1 MPPVSATKSR
11 AKFSVSK
18 NTNSNEIMPFPA
30 RNPLPSARGNDAAA
44 APSQLPALCAIAD
57 ELATLLDRETAL
69 IRAMRIKEIAPL
81 QADKARLTKLCG
93 TTLQS
98 IDPAVPV
105 STVLK
110 DQWRAASKK
119 LGDAALANE
128 MALRVGRA
136 ATDHLVSAIVGHI
149 QKEHRSA
156 AGYARPKPIAPGIS
170 RRPTLAGVT
179 IDRSL

>member
-1 MPPVSATKSR
+1 MA
-11 AKFSVSK
+11 
-18 NTNSNEIMPFPA
+18 FPA
-30 RNPLPSARGNDAAA
+30 RNPLPPARSNNAAA
-44 APSQLPALCAIAD
+44 APSELSALCAIAA

-81 QADKARLTKLCG
+81 QGDKARLTKLCG
-93 TTLQS
+93 ATLQV
-98 IDPAVPV
+98 IDPAAPV
-105 STVLK
+105 SNALK

-128 MALRVGRA
+128 MALRVGHA
-136 ATDHLVSAIVGHI
+136 ATDQLVSAIVDHI
-149 QKEHRSA
+149 QKERSSS
-156 AGYARPKPIAPGIS
+156 AGYARPKPIAPGVS

>member
-1 MPPVSATKSR
+1 MAL
-11 AKFSVSK
+11 
-18 NTNSNEIMPFPA
+18 PA
-30 RNPLPSARGNDAAA
+30 RKPLPPARSNNTVA

-57 ELATLLDRETAL
+57 QLASLLDRETAL

-93 TTLQS
+93 TTLQA

-105 STVLK
+105 ANALTE
-110 DQWRAASKK
+110 QWHAASKK

-128 MALRVGRA
+128 MALRVGHA
-136 ATDHLVSAIVGHI
+136 ATDQLVSAIVGHI
-149 QKEHRSA
+149 QKERSSS
-156 AGYARPKPIAPGIS
+156 AGYARPKPIAPGAS

>member
-1 MPPVSATKSR
+1 
-11 AKFSVSK
+11 
-18 NTNSNEIMPFPA
+18 MPFPT
-30 RNPLPSARGNDAAA
+30 RTPLPSARSSAAA
-44 APSQLPALCAIAD
+44 APSKIPALCAVAR

-69 IRAMRIKEIAPL
+69 IRAMKLKEIVPL

-98 IDPAVPV
+98 IDPDAPV
-105 STVLK
+105 SDAIK

-119 LGDAALANE
+119 LGDAAIANE
-128 MALRVGRA
+128 MALRVGHA
-136 ATDHLVSAIVGHI
+136 ATDQLVSAIVGHI
-149 QKEHRSA
+149 QKERSNA
-156 AGYARPKPIAPGIS
+156 NGYARPKPIAPGAS

>member
-1 MPPVSATKSR
+1 MPL
-11 AKFSVSK
+11 
-18 NTNSNEIMPFPA
+18 PA
-30 RNPLPSARGNDAAA
+30 RNPLPSARSDNAAA
-44 APSQLPALCAIAD
+44 APSQLPALCAIAG

-69 IRAMRIKEIAPL
+69 IRAMRIAEIAPL

-93 TTLQS
+93 TTLQA
-98 IDPAVPV
+98 IDPAAPV
-105 STVLK
+105 SDALK
-110 DQWRAASKK
+110 QHWRAASKK

-128 MALRVGRA
+128 MALRVGHA

-149 QKEHRSA
+149 HKERSSA
-156 AGYARPKPIAPGIS
+156 SGYARPKPLAPGTS